1 MLHLRGETPGHPTT
15 THPPPAPA
23 IPGVSEGVEKSVS
36 LQKGLVERDHRKGG
50 IPRGRPGWSDRTSEG
65 GMSGEFEGGWKSS
78 NGRGEAGEGEWEGG
92 KSGNVNTE
100 HVAMRRKRPP
110 SHPFYKGCPES
121 TVRVTAG

>member
-1 MLHLRGETPGHPTT
+1 M
-15 THPPPAPA
+15 A
-23 IPGVSEGVEKSVS
+23 
-36 LQKGLVERDHRKGG
+36 
-50 IPRGRPGWSDRTSEG
+50 GR
-65 GMSGEFEGGWKSS
+65 
-78 NGRGEAGEGEWEGG
+78 NVGRGERVSLKGDGKVVTACAVVGGRGGEWEGG